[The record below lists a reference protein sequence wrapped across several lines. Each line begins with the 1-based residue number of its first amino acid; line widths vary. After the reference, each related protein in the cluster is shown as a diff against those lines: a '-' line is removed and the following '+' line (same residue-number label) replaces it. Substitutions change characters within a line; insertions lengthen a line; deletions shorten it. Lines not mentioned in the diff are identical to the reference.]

1 MTAAIHRICKVG
13 PDGNVLIP
21 VGVEEAGSEVMV
33 TVSPPAVPKL
43 ARDMTPEE
51 HRNFILSIAGQWV
64 GDFPEME
71 DLPPEER
78 DPL

>member
-13 PDGNVLIP
+13 SDGNVLVP

-33 TVSPPAVPKL
+33 TIAPPVTPKP
-43 ARDMTPEE
+43 ARDMTPQE
-51 HRNFILSIAGQWV
+51 HRDFILSIAGKWV
-64 GDFPEME
+64 GEFPEME